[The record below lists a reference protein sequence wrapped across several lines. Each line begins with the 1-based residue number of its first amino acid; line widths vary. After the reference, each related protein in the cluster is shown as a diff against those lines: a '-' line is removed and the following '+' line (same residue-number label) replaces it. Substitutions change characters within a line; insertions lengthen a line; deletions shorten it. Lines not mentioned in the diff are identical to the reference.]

1 VGDLKRQ
8 VLARGELLQAEDRDL
23 VGSLDLV
30 VVGLVL
36 EPQRKH
42 TLLLQVGLVDS
53 GKRLDDDGGTTQES
67 GFKSLYEEGW
77 RSGRVTLARGTGLKT
92 YSMFSV
98 QLKWYSGIEQ
108 AWSQGQR
115 CSITLS
121 RNDSYSP
128 RRTFTVVVVSNN
140 NPGNAS
146 VSVSGTDFGH
156 TGVFASALV
165 DDLVNVTLVRQS
177 SDQHVLGDVLQV
189 SSESQP
195 RSSGRDVV
203 SGTLADDLDEDG
215 GVNNV
220 LSVPSLERLQKLE
233 SVRLGVDGDLDGRS
247 VLRRSL
253 VGVLTGIV
261 SLGGELETSRV
272 GELELLAISA
282 LERVGQG
289 VEGQGTG
296 KGHGGNEIGG
306 GNEGVGG
313 GVGIVTTGKVSVVGS
328 DDRVLLSLLDVLPV
342 PLSDTGSTGVGQ
354 NDSTDVLEGLHES
367 VTGNGSPDLLGTGG
381 DGELGLGLQTVS
393 LGLLGNGSRSRHVL
407 VGRVGARS
415 DKTDLELLGPV
426 VVLDG
431 LGELGNG
438 GREIGSEGTVDVGLE
453 LRQVLQK
460 SMEVVVSLMIPEMTR
475 IRPSRLTKL
484 MTWSYSAP
492 LSACKLCWKAL
503 A

>member
-1 VGDLKRQ
+1 MGNLKGQ
-8 VLARGELLQAEDRDL
+8 VLAGGELLQTENREL

-53 GKRLDDDGGTTQES
+53 GKRLDDNGGTTQES
-67 GFKSLYEEGW
+67 RFKS
-77 RSGRVTLARGTGLKT
+77 SV
-92 YSMFSV
+92 FS
-98 QLKWYSGIEQ
+98 
-108 AWSQGQR
+108 
-115 CSITLS
+115 
-121 RNDSYSP
+121 
-128 RRTFTVVVVSNN
+128 RRTFTVVVVSDN
-140 NPGNAS
+140 NPRNAS
-146 VSVSGTDFGH
+146 ISVSGTDLGH
-156 TGVFASALV
+156 TAVFASALV
-165 DDLVNVTLVRQS
+165 DNLVDVTLVRES

-203 SGTLADDLDEDG
+203 GGTLANDLDKDG
-215 GVNNV
+215 SVNNV

-233 SVRLGVDGDLDGRS
+233 SVGLGVDSDLDGGS

-261 SLGGELETSRV
+261 SLGGELETSGV
-272 GELELLAISA
+272 GELELLAVSA

-296 KGHGGNEIGG
+296 KGHGGDEIGG
-306 GNEGVGG
+306 GDEGVGG

-354 NDSTDVLEGLHES
+354 NDSTDVLEGLNES

-393 LGLLGNGSRSRHVL
+393 LGLLGNGGRSGHVL

-415 DKTDLELLGPV
+415 DQTDLELLGPV

-431 LGELGNG
+431 LGELGDG
-438 GREIGSEGTVDVGLE
+438 GGEIGGEGTVDVGLE
-453 LRQVLQK
+453 LRQVLRKGMGDQ
-460 SMEVVVSLMIPEMTR
+460 VSPIVPETR
-475 IRPSRLTKL
+475 RVTPSKLTKL